1 MKNKALLYLILAGGA
16 IYLLSAKK
24 KAKGYTITVPEPE
37 KITQAEYEQK
47 TKGLAQKIL
56 PAVKKI
62 VSTIKAKKAAKKA
75 AKKVGEF
82 PDLY

>member
-1 MKNKALLYLILAGGA
+1 MKNKALIYVLLAGGV
-16 IYLLSAKK
+16 ILLLSAKK

-47 TKGLAQKIL
+47 TKGLVQKIV
-56 PAVKKI
+56 PTVKKL
-62 VSTIKAKKAAKKA
+62 VSTIKAKKAVKK

-82 PDLY
+82 PVIY

>member
-47 TKGLAQKIL
+47 TKGLVQKIA
-56 PAVKKI
+56 PTVKKI
-62 VSTIKAKKAAKKA
+62 VTAIKAKKASKKA
-75 AKKVGEF
+75 AKKVGELPVIF
-82 PDLY
+82 